1 MRLTP
6 MQVAFFKENGFLAVP
21 DVVPAARVAAMRT
34 RIEELCERWESEEA
48 RRLGVQQEA
57 EAGAPIAERSSRTV
71 RKLSFLARHELI
83 FGEHARDPVLLDI
96 VEDLIGSPLALYA
109 DEAFLKPPFHGSE
122 KLPHQDNAYFG
133 VQPDA
138 ALITCWTALDDA
150 TVENGCMHYLAGSH
164 KLGVLDHEPIP
175 GTPHRTPKGVDLGE
189 AVAVPI
195 QAGGVILHHALVLHF
210 SPGNQTPNWR
220 RAYTC
225 HYVRSDAQD
234 LGTRDPMAPPV
245 LELRGRRAG

>member
-210 SPGNQTPNWR
+210 SPGNQTPNQAW
-220 RAYTC
+220 
-225 HYVRSDAQD
+225 VG
-234 LGTRDPMAPPV
+234 LP
-245 LELRGRRAG
+245 